1 MIFKRKIYDRL
12 LSWKRDMQ
20 GSRALLIEG
29 ARRIGKSTT
38 VREFAQKEY
47 KSFIFIDFNI
57 ASEAVRSAFVNYM
70 SDLDTF
76 FMILSA
82 EYNVTLHR
90 RESIIVFDEVQQFPI
105 ARQAIKYLVAD
116 GRYDYIE
123 TGSLISIK
131 ENVHDITIP

>member
-1 MIFKRKIYDRL
+1 M
-12 LSWKRDMQ
+12 
-20 GSRALLIEG
+20 
-29 ARRIGKSTT
+29 
-38 VREFAQKEY
+38 
-47 KSFIFIDFNI
+47 IDFNI
-57 ASEAVRSAFVNYM
+57 ASDTVKSAFKNHV

-82 EYNVTLHR
+82 EYNIRLHR
-90 RESIIVFDEVQQFPI
+90 RESIIVFDEVQRFPI

-131 ENVHDITIP
+131 ENTSDITIPSEERKINMYPMDLYNTIGQPSLYDVCIL